1 MEVRGGENVEGLND
15 FTIRAQREIIEKQN
29 ARTGELEE
37 LVSLQAE
44 QIRLLNQ
51 LKDGLEQ
58 KLAAQE
64 ELIAKFN
71 ELLESIEKES

>member
-1 MEVRGGENVEGLND
+1 M
-15 FTIRAQREIIEKQN
+15 
-29 ARTGELEE
+29 GELEE